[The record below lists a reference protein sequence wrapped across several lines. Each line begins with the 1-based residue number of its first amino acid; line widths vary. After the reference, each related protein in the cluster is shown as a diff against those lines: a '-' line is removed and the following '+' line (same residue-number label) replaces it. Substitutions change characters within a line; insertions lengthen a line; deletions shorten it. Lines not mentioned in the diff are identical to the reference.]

1 MTPRDGGL
9 PADPGLLPLT
19 AAQLGVFH
27 AQGLE
32 PGNPAY
38 NTVAVMEVRGP
49 LDGELLRRAVRRSE
63 AESGTFDVEFV
74 ERPDG
79 VFQRPVAPGCSTWRE
94 LDLTGEPDPFAA
106 ARALVDADR
115 STALDLTKD
124 ALSAH
129 VLMRVGADHHLWY
142 QRSHHVLSDAFGS
155 VLHSRR
161 IATHYEA
168 LAAGT
173 EPAGEPLDTLRSL
186 LAEEADYR
194 ASEDHAADRRYWNGV
209 FADRPETAS
218 LAPGV
223 PTGAAPS
230 ALSASAELSP
240 DELAALHAAGRAAR
254 APWTVALLAAVA
266 AYLHGMT
273 GAEDLTLGVPVTARL
288 GARSRNA
295 PGMLSN
301 TLPLRLAVR
310 PAEGRTALV
319 RQVARRLGELLT
331 HQRYPY
337 DELRR
342 DLKLLGSGEQ
352 LYGVLVNIMPAGS
365 ETAFTGREAKLTT
378 LSGGPVTDLNIT
390 CHPHP
395 DGTGARVAFEANPHR
410 YSPAELEVHRL
421 RFTAFLTRFLAA
433 PGDLPLARVDVLT
446 GAERATVLAAGEGAG
461 GVTPRTFP
469 DLFEEQVRRAPRALA
484 VLSPT
489 GSLDYAGL
497 NARANRLARALV
509 ARGAGP
515 EDLVAVAVPRGI
527 DALTAVVAVLKSGA
541 AYLPVDT
548 GYPRARLTAMLDD
561 TRPLLVL
568 TARGADDPTLAP
580 GVPRLYVDDESAV
593 AALPDTDPAD
603 ADRRAPLTP
612 AHPAYVIYTSGST
625 GRPKGVVVTHTGL
638 APLVR
643 HQRDRLRLR
652 PGSRVLQFASP
663 SFDASVWELTTAL
676 LTGAAAVVAPS
687 ERLVPGP
694 TAGRAG
700 GRAGRDL
707 PAARPVGAGGA
718 GGGRAAR
725 GQHGR
730 RPPARTAGQ
739 RADRGPDDEHGAR
752 TGADRPGRAG
762 GGTARPSPGRADG
775 AGPARVPGLADI
787 HRAAGVTELFD
798 TTVAFENVP
807 VEGAVR
813 GAEVPGLAVTLLR
826 DVVDDAFEGTHY
838 PLSLA
843 VHPGERLRFEL
854 NHREDVY
861 TADAAAGL
869 LRRLCGL
876 LRDVAEEPDV
886 PAGRLPLCFPAEREE
901 LLRACSGRTAVHP
914 PRTLPQVFEEQVRA
928 TPDAVAVG
936 DGATRLT
943 FAALNA
949 EANRLARLLVA
960 EGAGPGLLV
969 GVALPRTV
977 DAVVAILAVLKSG
990 AGYLPIDTGHP
1001 AERIAAICAE
1011 AAPVLVLTD
1020 AATAPGVPGR
1030 TLCAD
1035 GAALPGDASDLTD
1048 ADRAEPLRPGH
1059 LAYVIHTS
1067 GSTGRPKGVA
1077 VEHRNLVNMFHSHR
1091 ANFFEPEQR
1100 RAGGRTL
1107 RAALTNSLGFDAS
1120 WSQLLWMVGG
1130 HELLLVGDEVR
1141 KDAVA
1146 LAGLAARAAVDVVDT
1161 TPSVARQLL
1170 AAGVFEASGEGH
1182 RVRVLALG
1190 GEEVGAD
1197 LWEALHAVPDLSV
1210 YNLYGPAECTVD
1222 AMLWHGG
1229 AEAGPAIGTPADNTR
1244 VYVLDAFLRPVPDG
1258 VVGELYIAGD
1268 GVARGYLGRPAAT
1281 AERFVADVFGGPGA
1295 RMYRTGDLGLRRPDG
1310 VVEYRGRSDFQ
1321 VKIRGHRVELGEVEA
1336 ALAAD
1341 PSVDRAVAAVS
1352 EDAGG
1357 VRRIV
1362 GYVRPVPG
1370 AGPRPEALR
1379 AAVAERLPAYMV
1391 PALVMTVDAFP
1402 LTPNGKVDRRALP
1415 APRFEAAG
1423 SYRAPSTEREPD
1435 SLHGTRVRLRLPA
1448 GTGSVVGASA
1458 RQLPRPRPADASVA
1472 ARLAAATRTGWR
1484 PRPAH
1489 TAYVIYTSGSTGRP
1503 KGVQVPHLGI
1513 AALVAQQR
1521 TGLGLRADERV
1532 LLFASPSF
1540 DASVW
1545 ELATALLTGAC
1556 AVTAPADELLPGPA
1570 LAATVARCGV
1580 TALLLPPSSLA
1591 VLPEDA
1597 LPPGVTLV
1605 VGAEA
1610 CPPDLVER
1618 WSPGRRMVNAYGPTE
1633 ATVMATMSRPLDG
1646 RVRPPLGEPVAGAR
1660 VYLLDGALRP
1670 VPAGAPGEL
1679 YVAGACLARGYLG
1692 RPALTAERFVAD
1704 PFGPPGARMYRT
1716 GDLARRGPGGD
1727 LEFLGR
1733 ADQQVKVRGFRV
1745 EPGEIE
1751 AVLAED
1757 PALAQAV
1764 VVVREDR
1771 PGHRLLVAYVAPVA
1785 GARPDP
1791 ALLRRRVAEVL
1802 PEHMVPAA
1810 VVVLERLPVTA
1821 SGKLDP
1827 GALPAPEFSAGPD
1840 VREPGSPREEL
1851 LCALFAEALGV
1862 ERVGVD
1868 DSFFDL
1874 GGDSIV
1880 SIKLVTLAREAGLDV
1895 APRDV
1900 FAHRT
1905 VAALAGAVKEL
1916 APLPAGDADAADPQE
1931 PLIALDQEELDRF
1944 AQDWS

>member
-230 ALSASAELSP
+230 ALSASAELSS

-527 DALTAVVAVLKSGA
+527 DALAAVVAVLKSGA

-694 TAGRAG
+694 PLAG
-700 GRAGRDL
+700 
-707 PAARPVGAGGA
+707 
-718 GGGRAAR
+718 
-725 GQHGR
+725 
-730 RPPARTAGQ
+730 
-739 RADRGPDDEHGAR
+739 
-752 TGADRPGRAG
+752 
-762 GGTARPSPGRADG
+762 
-775 AGPARVPGLADI
+775 
-787 HRAAGVTELFD
+787 
-798 TTVAFENVP
+798 
-807 VEGAVR
+807 
-813 GAEVPGLAVTLLR
+813 
-826 DVVDDAFEGTHY
+826 
-838 PLSLA
+838 
-843 VHPGERLRFEL
+843 
-854 NHREDVY
+854 
-861 TADAAAGL
+861 
-869 LRRLCGL
+869 
-876 LRDVAEEPDV
+876 
-886 PAGRLPLCFPAEREE
+886 
-901 LLRACSGRTAVHP
+901 
-914 PRTLPQVFEEQVRA
+914 
-928 TPDAVAVG
+928 
-936 DGATRLT
+936 
-943 FAALNA
+943 
-949 EANRLARLLVA
+949 LVA
-960 EGAGPGLLV
+960 ELGVTCLL
-969 GVALPRTV
+969 
-977 DAVVAILAVLKSG
+977 LAPSVL
-990 AGYLPIDTGHP
+990 
-1001 AERIAAICAE
+1001 
-1011 AAPVLVLTD
+1011 
-1020 AATAPGVPGR
+1020 
-1030 TLCAD
+1030 
-1035 GAALPGDASDLTD
+1035 AALE
-1048 ADRAEPLRPGH
+1048 AD
-1059 LAYVIHTS
+1059 
-1067 GSTGRPKGVA
+1067 
-1077 VEHRNLVNMFHSHR
+1077 
-1091 ANFFEPEQR
+1091 
-1100 RAGGRTL
+1100 
-1107 RAALTNSLGFDAS
+1107 
-1120 WSQLLWMVGG
+1120 
-1130 HELLLVGDEVR
+1130 
-1141 KDAVA
+1141 
-1146 LAGLAARAAVDVVDT
+1146 
-1161 TPSVARQLL
+1161 
-1170 AAGVFEASGEGH
+1170 
-1182 RVRVLALG
+1182 
-1190 GEEVGAD
+1190 
-1197 LWEALHAVPDLSV
+1197 
-1210 YNLYGPAECTVD
+1210 
-1222 AMLWHGG
+1222 
-1229 AEAGPAIGTPADNTR
+1229 
-1244 VYVLDAFLRPVPDG
+1244 
-1258 VVGELYIAGD
+1258 
-1268 GVARGYLGRPAAT
+1268 
-1281 AERFVADVFGGPGA
+1281 
-1295 RMYRTGDLGLRRPDG
+1295 
-1310 VVEYRGRSDFQ
+1310 
-1321 VKIRGHRVELGEVEA
+1321 
-1336 ALAAD
+1336 
-1341 PSVDRAVAAVS
+1341 
-1352 EDAGG
+1352 
-1357 VRRIV
+1357 
-1362 GYVRPVPG
+1362 
-1370 AGPRPEALR
+1370 
-1379 AAVAERLPAYMV
+1379 
-1391 PALVMTVDAFP
+1391 
-1402 LTPNGKVDRRALP
+1402 
-1415 APRFEAAG
+1415 
-1423 SYRAPSTEREPD
+1423 
-1435 SLHGTRVRLRLPA
+1435 
-1448 GTGSVVGASA
+1448 
-1458 RQLPRPRPADASVA
+1458 
-1472 ARLAAATRTGWR
+1472 
-1484 PRPAH
+1484 
-1489 TAYVIYTSGSTGRP
+1489 
-1503 KGVQVPHLGI
+1503 
-1513 AALVAQQR
+1513 
-1521 TGLGLRADERV
+1521 
-1532 LLFASPSF
+1532 
-1540 DASVW
+1540 
-1545 ELATALLTGAC
+1545 
-1556 AVTAPADELLPGPA
+1556 
-1570 LAATVARCGV
+1570 
-1580 TALLLPPSSLA
+1580 
-1591 VLPEDA
+1591 VLPEGTD
-1597 LPPGVTLV
+1597 LV

-1610 CPPDLVER
+1610 CSPELVAR
-1618 WSPGRRMVNAYGPTE
+1618 WSSGRHMVNAYGPTE
-1633 ATVMATMSRPLDG
+1633 STVIATQTGPLSGRTVPPMGRPVPG
-1646 RVRPPLGEPVAGAR
+1646 TRVR
-1660 VYLLDGALRP
+1660 LLDAALRP
-1670 VPAGAPGEL
+1670 VPPGVPGEVYL
-1679 YVAGACLARGYLG
+1679 SGDGLARGYLA
-1692 RPALTAERFVAD
+1692 RPGTTAERFVAD
-1704 PFGPPGARMYRT
+1704 PFGPPGTRMYRT
-1716 GDLARRGPGGD
+1716 GDLARWTADGG
-1727 LEFLGR
+1727 LAYLGR
-1733 ADQQVKVRGFRV
+1733 ADGQVKVRGFRI
-1745 EPGEIE
+1745 EPGEVE
-1751 AVLAED
+1751 GVLAGA
-1757 PALAQAV
+1757 PGVGGAV
-1764 VVVREDR
+1764 VVARGTG
-1771 PGHRLLVAYVAPVA
+1771 PGARQLVAYVVPAA
-1785 GARPDP
+1785 GAGTRPDP
-1791 ALLRRRVAEVL
+1791 VAVRAHAGERL
-1802 PEHMVPAA
+1802 PAYMVPAA
-1810 VVVLERLPVTA
+1810 VTVLDAFPRTPGGKVDVRALPEPRFGTA
-1821 SGKLDP
+1821 S
-1827 GALPAPEFSAGPD
+1827 AHRAPSTE
-1840 VREPGSPREEL
+1840 RERILHEV
-1851 LCALFAEALGV
+1851 FAEVLGL

-1874 GGDSIV
+1874 GGDS
-1880 SIKLVTLAREAGLDV
+1880 VTATRLAARAHRSGLALTARDIFGHKTIARLAEVARDTGPEAA
-1895 APRDV
+1895 APRAESLV
-1900 FAHRT
+1900 R
-1905 VAALAGAVKEL
+1905 L
-1916 APLPAGDADAADPQE
+1916 DAD
-1931 PLIALDQEELDRF
+1931 ELDELE
-1944 AQDWS
+1944 AQWGTTL

>member
-1 MTPRDGGL
+1 MTNQMTPRDGGL

-230 ALSASAELSP
+230 ALSASAELSS

-527 DALTAVVAVLKSGA
+527 DALAAVVAVLKSGA

-694 TAGRAG
+694 PLAG
-700 GRAGRDL
+700 
-707 PAARPVGAGGA
+707 
-718 GGGRAAR
+718 
-725 GQHGR
+725 
-730 RPPARTAGQ
+730 
-739 RADRGPDDEHGAR
+739 
-752 TGADRPGRAG
+752 
-762 GGTARPSPGRADG
+762 
-775 AGPARVPGLADI
+775 
-787 HRAAGVTELFD
+787 
-798 TTVAFENVP
+798 
-807 VEGAVR
+807 
-813 GAEVPGLAVTLLR
+813 
-826 DVVDDAFEGTHY
+826 
-838 PLSLA
+838 
-843 VHPGERLRFEL
+843 
-854 NHREDVY
+854 
-861 TADAAAGL
+861 
-869 LRRLCGL
+869 
-876 LRDVAEEPDV
+876 
-886 PAGRLPLCFPAEREE
+886 
-901 LLRACSGRTAVHP
+901 
-914 PRTLPQVFEEQVRA
+914 
-928 TPDAVAVG
+928 
-936 DGATRLT
+936 
-943 FAALNA
+943 
-949 EANRLARLLVA
+949 LVA
-960 EGAGPGLLV
+960 ELGVTCLL
-969 GVALPRTV
+969 
-977 DAVVAILAVLKSG
+977 LAPSVL
-990 AGYLPIDTGHP
+990 
-1001 AERIAAICAE
+1001 
-1011 AAPVLVLTD
+1011 
-1020 AATAPGVPGR
+1020 
-1030 TLCAD
+1030 
-1035 GAALPGDASDLTD
+1035 AALE
-1048 ADRAEPLRPGH
+1048 AD
-1059 LAYVIHTS
+1059 
-1067 GSTGRPKGVA
+1067 
-1077 VEHRNLVNMFHSHR
+1077 
-1091 ANFFEPEQR
+1091 
-1100 RAGGRTL
+1100 
-1107 RAALTNSLGFDAS
+1107 
-1120 WSQLLWMVGG
+1120 
-1130 HELLLVGDEVR
+1130 
-1141 KDAVA
+1141 
-1146 LAGLAARAAVDVVDT
+1146 
-1161 TPSVARQLL
+1161 
-1170 AAGVFEASGEGH
+1170 
-1182 RVRVLALG
+1182 
-1190 GEEVGAD
+1190 
-1197 LWEALHAVPDLSV
+1197 
-1210 YNLYGPAECTVD
+1210 
-1222 AMLWHGG
+1222 
-1229 AEAGPAIGTPADNTR
+1229 
-1244 VYVLDAFLRPVPDG
+1244 
-1258 VVGELYIAGD
+1258 
-1268 GVARGYLGRPAAT
+1268 
-1281 AERFVADVFGGPGA
+1281 
-1295 RMYRTGDLGLRRPDG
+1295 
-1310 VVEYRGRSDFQ
+1310 
-1321 VKIRGHRVELGEVEA
+1321 
-1336 ALAAD
+1336 
-1341 PSVDRAVAAVS
+1341 
-1352 EDAGG
+1352 
-1357 VRRIV
+1357 
-1362 GYVRPVPG
+1362 
-1370 AGPRPEALR
+1370 
-1379 AAVAERLPAYMV
+1379 
-1391 PALVMTVDAFP
+1391 
-1402 LTPNGKVDRRALP
+1402 
-1415 APRFEAAG
+1415 
-1423 SYRAPSTEREPD
+1423 
-1435 SLHGTRVRLRLPA
+1435 
-1448 GTGSVVGASA
+1448 
-1458 RQLPRPRPADASVA
+1458 
-1472 ARLAAATRTGWR
+1472 
-1484 PRPAH
+1484 
-1489 TAYVIYTSGSTGRP
+1489 
-1503 KGVQVPHLGI
+1503 
-1513 AALVAQQR
+1513 
-1521 TGLGLRADERV
+1521 
-1532 LLFASPSF
+1532 
-1540 DASVW
+1540 
-1545 ELATALLTGAC
+1545 
-1556 AVTAPADELLPGPA
+1556 
-1570 LAATVARCGV
+1570 
-1580 TALLLPPSSLA
+1580 
-1591 VLPEDA
+1591 VLPEGTD
-1597 LPPGVTLV
+1597 LV

-1610 CPPDLVER
+1610 CSPELVAR
-1618 WSPGRRMVNAYGPTE
+1618 WSSGRHMVNAYGPTE
-1633 ATVMATMSRPLDG
+1633 STVIATQTGPLSGRTVPPMGRPVPG
-1646 RVRPPLGEPVAGAR
+1646 TRVR
-1660 VYLLDGALRP
+1660 LLDAALRP
-1670 VPAGAPGEL
+1670 VPPGVPGEVYL
-1679 YVAGACLARGYLG
+1679 SGDGLARGYLA
-1692 RPALTAERFVAD
+1692 RPGTTAERFVAD
-1704 PFGPPGARMYRT
+1704 PFGPPGTRMYRT
-1716 GDLARRGPGGD
+1716 GDLARWTADGG
-1727 LEFLGR
+1727 LAYLGR
-1733 ADQQVKVRGFRV
+1733 ADGQVKVRGFRI
-1745 EPGEIE
+1745 EPGEVE
-1751 AVLAED
+1751 GVLAGA
-1757 PALAQAV
+1757 PGVGGAV
-1764 VVVREDR
+1764 VVARGTG
-1771 PGHRLLVAYVAPVA
+1771 PGARQLVAYVVPAA
-1785 GARPDP
+1785 GAGTRPDP
-1791 ALLRRRVAEVL
+1791 VAVRAHAGERL
-1802 PEHMVPAA
+1802 PAYMVPAA
-1810 VVVLERLPVTA
+1810 VTVLDAFPRTPGGKVDVRALPEPRFGTA
-1821 SGKLDP
+1821 S
-1827 GALPAPEFSAGPD
+1827 AHRAPSTE
-1840 VREPGSPREEL
+1840 RERILHEV
-1851 LCALFAEALGV
+1851 FAEVLGL

-1874 GGDSIV
+1874 GGDS
-1880 SIKLVTLAREAGLDV
+1880 VTATRLAARAHRSGLALTARDIFGHKTIARLAEVARDTGPEAA
-1895 APRDV
+1895 APRAESLV
-1900 FAHRT
+1900 R
-1905 VAALAGAVKEL
+1905 L
-1916 APLPAGDADAADPQE
+1916 DAD
-1931 PLIALDQEELDRF
+1931 ELDELE
-1944 AQDWS
+1944 AQWGTTL

>member
-694 TAGRAG
+694 PLAG
-700 GRAGRDL
+700 
-707 PAARPVGAGGA
+707 
-718 GGGRAAR
+718 
-725 GQHGR
+725 
-730 RPPARTAGQ
+730 
-739 RADRGPDDEHGAR
+739 
-752 TGADRPGRAG
+752 
-762 GGTARPSPGRADG
+762 
-775 AGPARVPGLADI
+775 
-787 HRAAGVTELFD
+787 
-798 TTVAFENVP
+798 
-807 VEGAVR
+807 
-813 GAEVPGLAVTLLR
+813 
-826 DVVDDAFEGTHY
+826 
-838 PLSLA
+838 
-843 VHPGERLRFEL
+843 
-854 NHREDVY
+854 
-861 TADAAAGL
+861 
-869 LRRLCGL
+869 
-876 LRDVAEEPDV
+876 
-886 PAGRLPLCFPAEREE
+886 
-901 LLRACSGRTAVHP
+901 
-914 PRTLPQVFEEQVRA
+914 
-928 TPDAVAVG
+928 
-936 DGATRLT
+936 
-943 FAALNA
+943 
-949 EANRLARLLVA
+949 LVA
-960 EGAGPGLLV
+960 ELGVTCLL
-969 GVALPRTV
+969 
-977 DAVVAILAVLKSG
+977 LAPSVL
-990 AGYLPIDTGHP
+990 
-1001 AERIAAICAE
+1001 
-1011 AAPVLVLTD
+1011 
-1020 AATAPGVPGR
+1020 
-1030 TLCAD
+1030 
-1035 GAALPGDASDLTD
+1035 AALE
-1048 ADRAEPLRPGH
+1048 AD
-1059 LAYVIHTS
+1059 
-1067 GSTGRPKGVA
+1067 
-1077 VEHRNLVNMFHSHR
+1077 
-1091 ANFFEPEQR
+1091 
-1100 RAGGRTL
+1100 
-1107 RAALTNSLGFDAS
+1107 
-1120 WSQLLWMVGG
+1120 
-1130 HELLLVGDEVR
+1130 
-1141 KDAVA
+1141 
-1146 LAGLAARAAVDVVDT
+1146 
-1161 TPSVARQLL
+1161 
-1170 AAGVFEASGEGH
+1170 
-1182 RVRVLALG
+1182 
-1190 GEEVGAD
+1190 
-1197 LWEALHAVPDLSV
+1197 
-1210 YNLYGPAECTVD
+1210 
-1222 AMLWHGG
+1222 
-1229 AEAGPAIGTPADNTR
+1229 
-1244 VYVLDAFLRPVPDG
+1244 
-1258 VVGELYIAGD
+1258 
-1268 GVARGYLGRPAAT
+1268 
-1281 AERFVADVFGGPGA
+1281 
-1295 RMYRTGDLGLRRPDG
+1295 
-1310 VVEYRGRSDFQ
+1310 
-1321 VKIRGHRVELGEVEA
+1321 
-1336 ALAAD
+1336 
-1341 PSVDRAVAAVS
+1341 
-1352 EDAGG
+1352 
-1357 VRRIV
+1357 
-1362 GYVRPVPG
+1362 
-1370 AGPRPEALR
+1370 
-1379 AAVAERLPAYMV
+1379 
-1391 PALVMTVDAFP
+1391 
-1402 LTPNGKVDRRALP
+1402 
-1415 APRFEAAG
+1415 
-1423 SYRAPSTEREPD
+1423 
-1435 SLHGTRVRLRLPA
+1435 
-1448 GTGSVVGASA
+1448 
-1458 RQLPRPRPADASVA
+1458 
-1472 ARLAAATRTGWR
+1472 
-1484 PRPAH
+1484 
-1489 TAYVIYTSGSTGRP
+1489 
-1503 KGVQVPHLGI
+1503 
-1513 AALVAQQR
+1513 
-1521 TGLGLRADERV
+1521 
-1532 LLFASPSF
+1532 
-1540 DASVW
+1540 
-1545 ELATALLTGAC
+1545 
-1556 AVTAPADELLPGPA
+1556 
-1570 LAATVARCGV
+1570 
-1580 TALLLPPSSLA
+1580 
-1591 VLPEDA
+1591 VLPEGTD
-1597 LPPGVTLV
+1597 LV

-1610 CPPDLVER
+1610 CSPELVAR
-1618 WSPGRRMVNAYGPTE
+1618 WSSGRHMVNAYGPTE
-1633 ATVMATMSRPLDG
+1633 STVIATQTGPLSGRTVPPMGRPVPG
-1646 RVRPPLGEPVAGAR
+1646 TRVR
-1660 VYLLDGALRP
+1660 LLDAALRP
-1670 VPAGAPGEL
+1670 VPPGVPGEVYL
-1679 YVAGACLARGYLG
+1679 SGDGLARGYLA
-1692 RPALTAERFVAD
+1692 RPGTTAERFVAD
-1704 PFGPPGARMYRT
+1704 PFGPPGTRMYRT
-1716 GDLARRGPGGD
+1716 GDLARWTADGG
-1727 LEFLGR
+1727 LAYLGR
-1733 ADQQVKVRGFRV
+1733 ADGQVKVRGFRI
-1745 EPGEIE
+1745 EPGEVE
-1751 AVLAED
+1751 GVLAGA
-1757 PALAQAV
+1757 PGVGGAV
-1764 VVVREDR
+1764 VVARGTG
-1771 PGHRLLVAYVAPVA
+1771 PGARQLVAYVVPAA
-1785 GARPDP
+1785 GAGTRPDP
-1791 ALLRRRVAEVL
+1791 VAVRAHAGERL
-1802 PEHMVPAA
+1802 PAYMVPAA
-1810 VVVLERLPVTA
+1810 VTVLDAFPRTPGGKVDVRALPEPRFGTA
-1821 SGKLDP
+1821 S
-1827 GALPAPEFSAGPD
+1827 AHRAPSTE
-1840 VREPGSPREEL
+1840 RERILHEV
-1851 LCALFAEALGV
+1851 FAEVLGL

-1874 GGDSIV
+1874 GGDS
-1880 SIKLVTLAREAGLDV
+1880 VTATRLAARAHRSGLALTARDIFGHKTIARLAEVARDTGPEAA
-1895 APRDV
+1895 APRAESLV
-1900 FAHRT
+1900 R
-1905 VAALAGAVKEL
+1905 L
-1916 APLPAGDADAADPQE
+1916 DAD
-1931 PLIALDQEELDRF
+1931 ELDELE
-1944 AQDWS
+1944 AQWGTTL

>member
-1 MTPRDGGL
+1 MTNQMTPRDGGL

-694 TAGRAG
+694 PLAG
-700 GRAGRDL
+700 
-707 PAARPVGAGGA
+707 
-718 GGGRAAR
+718 
-725 GQHGR
+725 
-730 RPPARTAGQ
+730 
-739 RADRGPDDEHGAR
+739 
-752 TGADRPGRAG
+752 
-762 GGTARPSPGRADG
+762 
-775 AGPARVPGLADI
+775 
-787 HRAAGVTELFD
+787 
-798 TTVAFENVP
+798 
-807 VEGAVR
+807 
-813 GAEVPGLAVTLLR
+813 
-826 DVVDDAFEGTHY
+826 
-838 PLSLA
+838 
-843 VHPGERLRFEL
+843 
-854 NHREDVY
+854 
-861 TADAAAGL
+861 
-869 LRRLCGL
+869 
-876 LRDVAEEPDV
+876 
-886 PAGRLPLCFPAEREE
+886 
-901 LLRACSGRTAVHP
+901 
-914 PRTLPQVFEEQVRA
+914 
-928 TPDAVAVG
+928 
-936 DGATRLT
+936 
-943 FAALNA
+943 
-949 EANRLARLLVA
+949 LVA
-960 EGAGPGLLV
+960 ELGVTCLL
-969 GVALPRTV
+969 
-977 DAVVAILAVLKSG
+977 LAPSVL
-990 AGYLPIDTGHP
+990 
-1001 AERIAAICAE
+1001 
-1011 AAPVLVLTD
+1011 
-1020 AATAPGVPGR
+1020 
-1030 TLCAD
+1030 
-1035 GAALPGDASDLTD
+1035 AALE
-1048 ADRAEPLRPGH
+1048 AD
-1059 LAYVIHTS
+1059 
-1067 GSTGRPKGVA
+1067 
-1077 VEHRNLVNMFHSHR
+1077 
-1091 ANFFEPEQR
+1091 
-1100 RAGGRTL
+1100 
-1107 RAALTNSLGFDAS
+1107 
-1120 WSQLLWMVGG
+1120 
-1130 HELLLVGDEVR
+1130 
-1141 KDAVA
+1141 
-1146 LAGLAARAAVDVVDT
+1146 
-1161 TPSVARQLL
+1161 
-1170 AAGVFEASGEGH
+1170 
-1182 RVRVLALG
+1182 
-1190 GEEVGAD
+1190 
-1197 LWEALHAVPDLSV
+1197 
-1210 YNLYGPAECTVD
+1210 
-1222 AMLWHGG
+1222 
-1229 AEAGPAIGTPADNTR
+1229 
-1244 VYVLDAFLRPVPDG
+1244 
-1258 VVGELYIAGD
+1258 
-1268 GVARGYLGRPAAT
+1268 
-1281 AERFVADVFGGPGA
+1281 
-1295 RMYRTGDLGLRRPDG
+1295 
-1310 VVEYRGRSDFQ
+1310 
-1321 VKIRGHRVELGEVEA
+1321 
-1336 ALAAD
+1336 
-1341 PSVDRAVAAVS
+1341 
-1352 EDAGG
+1352 
-1357 VRRIV
+1357 
-1362 GYVRPVPG
+1362 
-1370 AGPRPEALR
+1370 
-1379 AAVAERLPAYMV
+1379 
-1391 PALVMTVDAFP
+1391 
-1402 LTPNGKVDRRALP
+1402 
-1415 APRFEAAG
+1415 
-1423 SYRAPSTEREPD
+1423 
-1435 SLHGTRVRLRLPA
+1435 
-1448 GTGSVVGASA
+1448 
-1458 RQLPRPRPADASVA
+1458 
-1472 ARLAAATRTGWR
+1472 
-1484 PRPAH
+1484 
-1489 TAYVIYTSGSTGRP
+1489 
-1503 KGVQVPHLGI
+1503 
-1513 AALVAQQR
+1513 
-1521 TGLGLRADERV
+1521 
-1532 LLFASPSF
+1532 
-1540 DASVW
+1540 
-1545 ELATALLTGAC
+1545 
-1556 AVTAPADELLPGPA
+1556 
-1570 LAATVARCGV
+1570 
-1580 TALLLPPSSLA
+1580 
-1591 VLPEDA
+1591 VLPEGTD
-1597 LPPGVTLV
+1597 LV

-1610 CPPDLVER
+1610 CSPELVAR
-1618 WSPGRRMVNAYGPTE
+1618 WSSGRHMVNAYGPTE
-1633 ATVMATMSRPLDG
+1633 STVIATQTGPLSGRTVPPMGRPVPG
-1646 RVRPPLGEPVAGAR
+1646 TRVR
-1660 VYLLDGALRP
+1660 LLDAALRP
-1670 VPAGAPGEL
+1670 VPPGVPGEVYL
-1679 YVAGACLARGYLG
+1679 SGDGLARGYLA
-1692 RPALTAERFVAD
+1692 RPGTTAERFVAD
-1704 PFGPPGARMYRT
+1704 PFGPPGTRMYRT
-1716 GDLARRGPGGD
+1716 GDLARWTADGG
-1727 LEFLGR
+1727 LAYLGR
-1733 ADQQVKVRGFRV
+1733 ADGQVKVRGFRI
-1745 EPGEIE
+1745 EPGEVE
-1751 AVLAED
+1751 GVLAGA
-1757 PALAQAV
+1757 PGVGGAV
-1764 VVVREDR
+1764 VVARGTG
-1771 PGHRLLVAYVAPVA
+1771 PGARQLVAYVVPAA
-1785 GARPDP
+1785 GAGTRPDP
-1791 ALLRRRVAEVL
+1791 VAVRAHAGERL
-1802 PEHMVPAA
+1802 PAYMVPAA
-1810 VVVLERLPVTA
+1810 VTVLDAFPRTPGGKVDVRALPEPRFGTA
-1821 SGKLDP
+1821 S
-1827 GALPAPEFSAGPD
+1827 AHRAPSTE
-1840 VREPGSPREEL
+1840 RERILHEV
-1851 LCALFAEALGV
+1851 FAEVLGL

-1874 GGDSIV
+1874 GGDS
-1880 SIKLVTLAREAGLDV
+1880 VTATRLAARAHRSGLALTARDIFGHKTIARLAEVARDTGPEAA
-1895 APRDV
+1895 APRAESLV
-1900 FAHRT
+1900 R
-1905 VAALAGAVKEL
+1905 L
-1916 APLPAGDADAADPQE
+1916 DAD
-1931 PLIALDQEELDRF
+1931 ELDELE
-1944 AQDWS
+1944 AQWGTTL

>member
-527 DALTAVVAVLKSGA
+527 DALAAVVAVLKSGA

-694 TAGRAG
+694 PLAG
-700 GRAGRDL
+700 
-707 PAARPVGAGGA
+707 
-718 GGGRAAR
+718 
-725 GQHGR
+725 
-730 RPPARTAGQ
+730 
-739 RADRGPDDEHGAR
+739 
-752 TGADRPGRAG
+752 
-762 GGTARPSPGRADG
+762 
-775 AGPARVPGLADI
+775 
-787 HRAAGVTELFD
+787 
-798 TTVAFENVP
+798 
-807 VEGAVR
+807 
-813 GAEVPGLAVTLLR
+813 
-826 DVVDDAFEGTHY
+826 
-838 PLSLA
+838 
-843 VHPGERLRFEL
+843 
-854 NHREDVY
+854 
-861 TADAAAGL
+861 
-869 LRRLCGL
+869 
-876 LRDVAEEPDV
+876 
-886 PAGRLPLCFPAEREE
+886 
-901 LLRACSGRTAVHP
+901 
-914 PRTLPQVFEEQVRA
+914 
-928 TPDAVAVG
+928 
-936 DGATRLT
+936 
-943 FAALNA
+943 
-949 EANRLARLLVA
+949 LVA
-960 EGAGPGLLV
+960 ELGVTCLL
-969 GVALPRTV
+969 
-977 DAVVAILAVLKSG
+977 LAPSVL
-990 AGYLPIDTGHP
+990 
-1001 AERIAAICAE
+1001 
-1011 AAPVLVLTD
+1011 
-1020 AATAPGVPGR
+1020 
-1030 TLCAD
+1030 
-1035 GAALPGDASDLTD
+1035 AALE
-1048 ADRAEPLRPGH
+1048 AD
-1059 LAYVIHTS
+1059 
-1067 GSTGRPKGVA
+1067 
-1077 VEHRNLVNMFHSHR
+1077 
-1091 ANFFEPEQR
+1091 
-1100 RAGGRTL
+1100 
-1107 RAALTNSLGFDAS
+1107 
-1120 WSQLLWMVGG
+1120 
-1130 HELLLVGDEVR
+1130 
-1141 KDAVA
+1141 
-1146 LAGLAARAAVDVVDT
+1146 
-1161 TPSVARQLL
+1161 
-1170 AAGVFEASGEGH
+1170 
-1182 RVRVLALG
+1182 
-1190 GEEVGAD
+1190 
-1197 LWEALHAVPDLSV
+1197 
-1210 YNLYGPAECTVD
+1210 
-1222 AMLWHGG
+1222 
-1229 AEAGPAIGTPADNTR
+1229 
-1244 VYVLDAFLRPVPDG
+1244 
-1258 VVGELYIAGD
+1258 
-1268 GVARGYLGRPAAT
+1268 
-1281 AERFVADVFGGPGA
+1281 
-1295 RMYRTGDLGLRRPDG
+1295 
-1310 VVEYRGRSDFQ
+1310 
-1321 VKIRGHRVELGEVEA
+1321 
-1336 ALAAD
+1336 
-1341 PSVDRAVAAVS
+1341 
-1352 EDAGG
+1352 
-1357 VRRIV
+1357 
-1362 GYVRPVPG
+1362 
-1370 AGPRPEALR
+1370 
-1379 AAVAERLPAYMV
+1379 
-1391 PALVMTVDAFP
+1391 
-1402 LTPNGKVDRRALP
+1402 
-1415 APRFEAAG
+1415 
-1423 SYRAPSTEREPD
+1423 
-1435 SLHGTRVRLRLPA
+1435 
-1448 GTGSVVGASA
+1448 
-1458 RQLPRPRPADASVA
+1458 
-1472 ARLAAATRTGWR
+1472 
-1484 PRPAH
+1484 
-1489 TAYVIYTSGSTGRP
+1489 
-1503 KGVQVPHLGI
+1503 
-1513 AALVAQQR
+1513 
-1521 TGLGLRADERV
+1521 
-1532 LLFASPSF
+1532 
-1540 DASVW
+1540 
-1545 ELATALLTGAC
+1545 
-1556 AVTAPADELLPGPA
+1556 
-1570 LAATVARCGV
+1570 
-1580 TALLLPPSSLA
+1580 
-1591 VLPEDA
+1591 VLPEGTD
-1597 LPPGVTLV
+1597 LV

-1610 CPPDLVER
+1610 CSPELVAR
-1618 WSPGRRMVNAYGPTE
+1618 WSSGRHMVNAYGPTE
-1633 ATVMATMSRPLDG
+1633 STVIATQTGPLSGRTVPPMGRPVPG
-1646 RVRPPLGEPVAGAR
+1646 TRVR
-1660 VYLLDGALRP
+1660 LLDAALRP
-1670 VPAGAPGEL
+1670 VPPGVPGEVYL
-1679 YVAGACLARGYLG
+1679 SGDGLARGYLA
-1692 RPALTAERFVAD
+1692 RPGTTAERFVAD
-1704 PFGPPGARMYRT
+1704 PFGPPGTRMYRT
-1716 GDLARRGPGGD
+1716 GDLARWTADGG
-1727 LEFLGR
+1727 LAYLGR
-1733 ADQQVKVRGFRV
+1733 ADGQVKVRGFRI
-1745 EPGEIE
+1745 EPGEVE
-1751 AVLAED
+1751 GVLAGA
-1757 PALAQAV
+1757 PGVGGAV
-1764 VVVREDR
+1764 VVARGTG
-1771 PGHRLLVAYVAPVA
+1771 PGARQLVAYVVPAA
-1785 GARPDP
+1785 GAGTRPDP
-1791 ALLRRRVAEVL
+1791 VAVRAHAGERL
-1802 PEHMVPAA
+1802 PAYMVPAA
-1810 VVVLERLPVTA
+1810 VTVLDAFPRTPGGKVDVRALPEPRFGTA
-1821 SGKLDP
+1821 S
-1827 GALPAPEFSAGPD
+1827 AHRAPSTE
-1840 VREPGSPREEL
+1840 RERILHEV
-1851 LCALFAEALGV
+1851 FAEVLGL

-1874 GGDSIV
+1874 GGDS
-1880 SIKLVTLAREAGLDV
+1880 VTATRLAARAHRSGLALTARDIFGHKTIARLAEVARDTGPEAA
-1895 APRDV
+1895 APRAESLV
-1900 FAHRT
+1900 R
-1905 VAALAGAVKEL
+1905 L
-1916 APLPAGDADAADPQE
+1916 DAD
-1931 PLIALDQEELDRF
+1931 ELDELE
-1944 AQDWS
+1944 AQWGTTL